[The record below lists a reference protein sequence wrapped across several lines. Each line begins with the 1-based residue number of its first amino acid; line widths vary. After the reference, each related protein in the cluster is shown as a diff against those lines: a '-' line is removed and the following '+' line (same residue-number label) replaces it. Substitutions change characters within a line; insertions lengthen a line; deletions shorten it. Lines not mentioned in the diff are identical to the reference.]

1 MNLVIDQGNTIC
13 KVGIYADGV
22 LQVLVEERKLEIKEL
37 ERLLGAYPE
46 VNAAIYSS
54 VALRDE
60 EVLGY
65 LNEHLAQVL
74 ELTSETPVPLE
85 IDYDRKA
92 LGGDR
97 LAAVVAALD
106 YADDKS
112 EILVLDIG
120 TALTIERI
128 SKGVFLGGNISPGV
142 TTRLKALRNCT
153 ARLPFVEGVKEVRGF
168 GLETSS
174 AIERG
179 VLQGVLYEIEG
190 YIRSIRKDYP
200 KALVFFTGGYAPFL
214 STFLQ
219 EEVELKADMVLY
231 GLNSILAYN
240 YNVK

>member
-13 KVGIYADGV
+13 KVAIYKDGAQ
-22 LQVLVEERKLEIKEL
+22 QVLVEERKLEIEVL
-37 ERLLGAYPE
+37 ERLLDEYP
-46 VNAAIYSS
+46 VNAGIYSS

-60 EVLGY
+60 EVLTF
-65 LNEHLAQVL
+65 LHKRLERVL

-85 IDYDRKA
+85 IAYNREA

-97 LAAVVAALD
+97 LAAVVAAIE
-106 YADDKS
+106 YAGS
-112 EILVLDIG
+112 EAEILVLDIG
-120 TALTIERI
+120 TALTIEHI

-142 TTRLKALRNCT
+142 TTRLKALKNCT

-168 GLETSS
+168 GQETSS

-190 YIRSIRKDYP
+190 YIRYIRKKYP
-200 KALVFFTGGYAPFL
+200 QASVFFTGGYAPFL
-214 STFLQ
+214 STFIQ

-231 GLNSILAYN
+231 GLNSILVYN
-240 YNVK
+240 DNVK

>member
-13 KVGIYADGV
+13 KVAVYKDGI
-22 LQVLVEERKLEIKEL
+22 LQVLVEERKLTIEIL
-37 ERLLGAYPE
+37 ERLLGTYPS

-60 EVLGY
+60 EILSFLRKHLGT
-65 LNEHLAQVL
+65 VL
-74 ELTSETPVPLE
+74 ELTNKTAVPLK
-85 IDYDRKA
+85 IDYDRTA

-97 LAAVVAALD
+97 LAAVVAAIE
-106 YADDKS
+106 YAGNEA

-142 TTRLKALRNCT
+142 TTRLKALKNCT
-153 ARLPFVEGVKEVRGF
+153 ARLPFVDGVKEVRGF
-168 GLETSS
+168 GLETYS

-190 YIRSIRKDYP
+190 YIRFIRKNYP
-200 KALVFFTGGYAPFL
+200 QASVFFTGGYAPFL
-214 STFLQ
+214 STFI
-219 EEVELKADMVLY
+219 EEKVELKSDMVLY

-240 YNVK
+240 NNVK